1 MTPMDTVEGVPG
13 LDHHTPGFPLWLTLL
28 QNHENRTVEM
38 LLSFSSDAERA
49 KWVESV
55 RPCPAVTGT

>member
-1 MTPMDTVEGVPG
+1 MFVPQMLGDTHDVVDVV
-13 LDHHTPGFPLWLTLL
+13 LDIWLTLL

-38 LLSFSSDAERA
+38 LLSFSSDAERT

-55 RPCPAVTGT
+55 RPCPAVTGA

>member
-1 MTPMDTVEGVPG
+1 MTPLDSVDTVPG
-13 LDHHTPGFPLWLTLL
+13 LDTHTPGYALWLTLL

-38 LLSFSSDAERA
+38 LLSFSSDAERT

-55 RPCPAVTGT
+55 RPCPAVTGA